1 MKKILFTL
9 MMFMAL
15 SSGVQA
21 SGSSYPLDKFPKERL
36 SDLASLQN
44 GAKLFVNYCMGC
56 HEAAFLR
63 YNRMQNIG
71 LSEAQIKQNLMFGTE
86 KVGDTMKS
94 AISARSAKEWFGA
107 TPPDLTLV
115 ARSRASGAGSGPDYL
130 YTYLRTFYRDETRP
144 TGWNNRLF
152 PNVGMPHALWELQ
165 GIRSAHFVEKADPH
179 DASKKVHAF
188 AGYESISMGT
198 LTPQAYDSQVADL
211 VAFMTWMA
219 EPQAQSRVRIGVG
232 VLIFLFGFFFIAWR
246 LNAAFWK
253 DVK

>member
-1 MKKILFTL
+1 MKKILFAL

-21 SGSSYPLDKFPKERL
+21 AGGSFPLDRFPKERL
-36 SDLASLQN
+36 SDVASLQN
-44 GAKLFVNYCMGC
+44 GAKLFVNYCLGC

-63 YNRMQNIG
+63 YNRMRDIG
-71 LSEAQIKQNLMFGTE
+71 LTEAQIKQNLMFGTE

-94 AISARSAKEWFGA
+94 ALSARSAKDWFGA

-115 ARSRASGAGSGPDYL
+115 ARSRAGSAGSGPDYL

-144 TGWNNRLF
+144 TGWNNMVF
-152 PNVGMPHALWELQ
+152 PNVGMPNALWELQ
-165 GIRSAHFVEKADPH
+165 GQRTAHFIEKDDPH
-179 DASKKVHAF
+179 EEGKKVHAF
-188 AGYESISMGT
+188 AGFESTSMGT
-198 LTPQAYDSQVADL
+198 LTTQAYDSQVADL